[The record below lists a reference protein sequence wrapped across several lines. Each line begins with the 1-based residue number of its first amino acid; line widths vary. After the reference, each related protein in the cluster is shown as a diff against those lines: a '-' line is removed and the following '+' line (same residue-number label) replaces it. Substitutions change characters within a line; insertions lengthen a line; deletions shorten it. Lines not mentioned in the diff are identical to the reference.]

1 MSGQFTCERPG
12 EGAGWGAEGG
22 PVIGCGALFI
32 SRGSACG
39 GRCGPVWTERKRK
52 CRQRQEVKNDG
63 VAVGDAAGGPTEP
76 AQVQITGHYR
86 HNVEFLQD
94 AEIKQPLS
102 GHFLL
107 LVTSGI
113 QHTRVWQIAQK
124 GQKYTFISITAHHKA
139 IKITTPLYLLIRS
152 RSVCLLLLVRHLY
165 GSII

>member
-1 MSGQFTCERPG
+1 MTTSLFLSGGRKHGGKRRKKGEVLGQFTCERPG

-63 VAVGDAAGGPTEP
+63 VAVAGGPTEP

-86 HNVEFLQD
+86 HNVEFLQN
-94 AEIKQPLS
+94 AEIKQPVIGSLPVASDVRNTTYKVS
-102 GHFLL
+102 GRFPRRVRNIHLFQSQPIIKLL
-107 LVTSGI
+107 
-113 QHTRVWQIAQK
+113 K
-124 GQKYTFISITAHHKA
+124 
-139 IKITTPLYLLIRS
+139 
-152 RSVCLLLLVRHLY
+152 
-165 GSII
+165 